1 MKRRFFAL
9 GLVLTLTTLGVAT
22 LPTSAYAATTCYTG
36 CTTTSAGNPTVPTTA
51 VIPHVTTPPATKA
64 TSSSGGLALTG
75 ADIEAMAVV
84 GAGALVL
91 GGLMVRR
98 SRSRS
103 RRRHRA
109 AT

>member
-1 MKRRFFAL
+1 MQRRFVAL
-9 GLVLTLTTLGVAT
+9 GLVLALTTLGVAT
-22 LPTSAYAATTCYTG
+22 FPTTAFAATTCYTG
-36 CTTTSAGNPTVPTTA
+36 CTTTSVTNPSAPTTA
-51 VIPHVTTPPATKA
+51 VIPHVTAPPATKA

-98 SRSRS
+98 SR
-103 RRRHRA
+103 RRHRA